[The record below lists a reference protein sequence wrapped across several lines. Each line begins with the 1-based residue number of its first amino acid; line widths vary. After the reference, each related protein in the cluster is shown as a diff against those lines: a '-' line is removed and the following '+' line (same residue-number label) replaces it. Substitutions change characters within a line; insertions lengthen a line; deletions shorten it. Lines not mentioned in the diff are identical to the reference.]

1 MFQPAAQRS
10 CSKNASDPKDSTS
23 NMVNPDTRLLDN
35 GPKYSGSQKYEST
48 KVRFAGLHLKTT
60 ASCAILFRD
69 VTAMLIKPVIGHSLR
84 ELAKLKLPLVRMG
97 SVRR

>member
-1 MFQPAAQRS
+1 
-10 CSKNASDPKDSTS
+10 
-23 NMVNPDTRLLDN
+23 MVNPDTRLLDN

-60 ASCAILFRD
+60 ASCAMLFRES
-69 VTAMLIKPVIGHSLR
+69 TAMLVKPALGHSLQSHANV
-84 ELAKLKLPLVRMG
+84 ETPLVG